1 MNIFYKAYCRIYQFC
16 FKLALPLL
24 PYRKPIILDSEE
36 EIIEKPKTK
45 PTQYLLHIYKR
56 VS

>member
-36 EIIEKPKTK
+36 EIIEVLKKIFF
-45 PTQYLLHIYKR
+45 IYFTNQLFR
-56 VS
+56 C